1 MVALRRSQI
10 LSLFAEMRSSCPN
23 SNSVCASVSLRKTG
37 DGEDVKQ
44 EEFELE
50 LKWVPDEP
58 SRTFLKTY
66 ALEHS
71 LGIRTTGRSLTLFN
85 SKEERL

>member
-1 MVALRRSQI
+1 
-10 LSLFAEMRSSCPN
+10 MRSSCPN
-23 SNSVCASVSLRKTG
+23 SNSACESVRIRKTG
-37 DGEDVKQ
+37 DGKDIGQ

-58 SRTFLKTY
+58 SWTFLKSY

-71 LGIRTTGRSLTLFN
+71 IEIRTMGKTLTLFN
-85 SKEERL
+85 LKENGLNSLRQNF